1 MPIGSGQHRKPDG
14 TGIHRGVSRRRVIRT
29 ALTGFAGLTAPRLL
43 WIPPAWAAAN
53 PEGLAAAFPAPGRVV
68 QTTASNLASAYASAP
83 SGTTILVAP
92 GGTLQ
97 GGITLGRSGTASAP
111 IVIRV
116 GTWDGTRVL
125 DPTVFPAATIAGT
138 VTVS

>member
-1 MPIGSGQHRKPDG
+1 MPIRSGQSRNPDG
-14 TGIHRGVSRRRVIRT
+14 TGTRSGAPRRRVIQAT
-29 ALTGFAGLTAPRLL
+29 LTGLAGLAAPRLL

-53 PEGLAAAFPAPGRVV
+53 PEGLAAAVPAPGRVL
-68 QTTASNLASAYASAP
+68 QTTASHLASASASAP

-125 DPTVFPAATIAGT
+125 D
-138 VTVS
+138 

>member
-1 MPIGSGQHRKPDG
+1 MPIRSGQSRNPDG
-14 TGIHRGVSRRRVIRT
+14 TGTRSGAPRRRVIQAT
-29 ALTGFAGLTAPRLL
+29 LTGLAGLAAPRLL
-43 WIPPAWAAAN
+43 WIPPAWAATN

-68 QTTASNLASAYASAP
+68 QTTAANLASAYASAS

-97 GGITLGRSGTASAP
+97 GGITLGQRATAGVP

-116 GTWDGTRVL
+116 GTWNGT
-125 DPTVFPAATIAGT
+125 
-138 VTVS
+138 